1 MGYRVVLYD
10 EDGNSY
16 IGTSIYDTYD
26 EAEEEIEDTLNGS
39 ASYIDDNEIVGGEV
53 EEV

>member
-16 IGTSIYDTYD
+16 TGTSTYDTYD

-39 ASYIDDNEIVGGEV
+39 AVYIDDNEIVGGEI
-53 EEV
+53 EEE

>member
-1 MGYRVVLYD
+1 MGYSAVLYD

-16 IGTSIYDTYD
+16 TGASAYETYE

-39 ASYIDDNEIVGGEV
+39 AIYIDYNEIVGDEIKKD
-53 EEV
+53 